1 MASQYKPYPKYKD
14 SGIDWIGEIPEG
26 WEVHRIKSFVPYIKN
41 GQWGDDSSGGNNDFI
56 VLRVADFLEFNFNLN
71 KELTIRNIKDTK
83 LKLKEGD
90 LVVEKSGGGEKQIVG
105 RVVQLKNSSK
115 EKKYTY
121 SNFIGKLEI
130 SNRMNKTFLN
140 YYFKAFYNNR
150 VNINYIKQTTGIQN
164 LDSASL
170 IQREYF
176 AYPTDKNYQK
186 SIVSFLDKKIAE
198 LDELIE
204 KDKTLIELLKEKRT
218 ALINHAVTKGLD
230 PNANMKDSGVEWIGK
245 IPEEWEVRRLK
256 FVLDN
261 KKNSIKTGPFGS
273 QLTIDEMYD
282 SEYKVYNQ
290 KNVIKKDEKLGEN
303 YVSSEK
309 FKELIAFKTSPSDLL
324 ITTRGTIGKTL
335 RLSEEAEIGILHPC
349 LMKIN
354 TNKEMILDRYM
365 ELIIEDSGLV
375 RIQLQLKS
383 CATTIDVVYQDN
395 LKEIKLFIPPIN
407 KQRTIIEYLDK
418 ETLKIDKTIHKI
430 QKKINLLEEYKKSLI
445 HHAVTGK
452 VDVRGSGI

>member
-1 MASQYKPYPKYKD
+1 MQIKSYPKYKE
-14 SGIDWIGEIPEG
+14 SGIEWIGEIPEE

-71 KELTIRNIKDTK
+71 KELTIRNIKDTN

-90 LVVEKSGGGEKQIVG
+90 LVIEKSGGGEKQLVG

-130 SNRMNKTFLN
+130 SHRMNKTFLN
-140 YYFKAFYNNR
+140 YYFKDFYNNR

-204 KDKTLIELLKEKRT
+204 KDKTLIEFLKEKRT

-230 PNANMKDSGVEWIGK
+230 PNVKMKDSGIDWIGK
-245 IPEEWEVRRLK
+245 IPETAKIIPFRRICYLNQGLQFPQAERLVEPNEYSKIYITIKYLHSDEKVEEYIPNPPKSVVCEKQDVLLARTGATGEVITNQKGVFHNNFFRINYDKNIYRDYLVYYLK
-256 FVLDN
+256 ME
-261 KKNSIKTGPFGS
+261 SIK
-273 QLTIDEMYD
+273 
-282 SEYKVYNQ
+282 EY
-290 KNVIKKDEKLGEN
+290 
-303 YVSSEK
+303 
-309 FKELIAFKTSPSDLL
+309 LL
-324 ITTRGTIGKTL
+324 
-335 RLSEEAEIGILHPC
+335 
-349 LMKIN
+349 
-354 TNKEMILDRYM
+354 
-365 ELIIEDSGLV
+365 
-375 RIQLQLKS
+375 LK
-383 CATTIDVVYQDN
+383 AGVTTIPDLNHDAF
-395 LKEIKLFIPPIN
+395 LDSPFIIYPIEEQE
-407 KQRTIIEYLDK
+407 KIAKYLVSK
-418 ETLKIDKTIHKI
+418 SNKIDKTIQKI
-430 QKKINLLEEYKKSLI
+430 EQKINLLEKYKKSLI
-445 HHAVTGK
+445 HHVVTGK
-452 VDVRGSGI
+452 VDVREV